1 MLNQL
6 KRKSKTSEL
15 EAIQTTNNS
24 EPIKTDLRLEN
35 IFIGKQIYKHTSAMK
50 NVLNLILIVG
60 TAFVVLSRNSIT
72 NGKKD
77 ISEK

>member
-1 MLNQL
+1 LLNQL

-60 TAFVVLSRNSIT
+60 TAVLSRNSIT